1 MFDSSDYQYNP
12 VNFLGLNI
20 CVLGSLVYTKVSIIH
35 IWCLYII
42 LLLIHFIYKSLTDRI
57 FHFYFFAISFIVMCQ
72 PSLAELSL

>member
-1 MFDSSDYQYNP
+1 MMFDSSDYQYNP

-57 FHFYFFAISFIVMCQ
+57 FHFYFFAISFIVLCQ
-72 PSLAELSL
+72 PILIL